1 LGRFL
6 TSTAIDGVV
15 QQEGVAEAPIEIRLQ
30 LRLSEPQ
37 VREKPFNDITRA
49 GSYADT
55 EAA

>member
-1 LGRFL
+1 M
-6 TSTAIDGVV
+6 AIDGVV
-15 QQEGVAEAPIEIRLQ
+15 QQEGVAGAPIEIRLR

-37 VREKPFNDITRA
+37 GREKPFNILTRA

>member
-6 TSTAIDGVV
+6 TSTAIDDVV

-37 VREKPFNDITRA
+37 VREKPFNILTRA
-49 GSYADT
+49 GSYADS